1 MSQLKEFTCL
11 KENHE
16 GQSIEGLCLNFNC
29 SEPSQCCFKCIKDT
43 KTHISCK
50 NDLLQFDNITT
61 IVASFGQIVDKLHV
75 SLNKSHE
82 IFQKIYQELNSYLV
96 NLQKIIKMI
105 SEVLTQRDFQNIK
118 NNINF
123 MKEAYD
129 YLNNKKESSKQN
141 QIKCK
146 LNDTKKFIKTLE
158 IEQTPGY
165 YNLKVLKQSINLLN
179 VQQWQK
185 AEKLLEQHINESN
198 KNISFAKFLQSIA
211 LIENNQPGKGI
222 IKRDEAIKMN
232 GNLYNELLEFVD
244 QAFKKKNEISLYA
257 NQAFKQKPKN
267 KFISIIK
274 SYALNGQQKYDQ
286 AIEQC
291 QIVLNEQPGHPHACY
306 QKSYVLQDQN
316 QYDQA
321 IKCIENVFESRI
333 QYCIGHFQKAYSL
346 QLQGKH
352 QEAINEYNLALNL
365 DPNFASAYNN
375 KGYSLNKIKQYQQ
388 AVECFDQA
396 ISIDPF
402 NAKTYYNKGLSLQYL
417 QQNFEAL
424 FYYTKALNID
434 KTYEIAYKK
443 QGYLLQKMK
452 KYKLAAE
459 TYEQAIQNC
468 QNENYEFVKLK
479 DVVIKIK

>member
-16 GQSIEGLCLNFNC
+16 GQSIEGFCLNFGC
-29 SEPSQCCFKCIKDT
+29 SEPSQCCFKCFKDT
-43 KTHISCK
+43 NTHISCK
-50 NDLLQFDNITT
+50 NDLQQFDNITT
-61 IVASFGQIVDKLHV
+61 IVDSFGQIIDKLQE

-82 IFQKIYQELNSYLV
+82 IFQKKYLELNSYLG
-96 NLQKIIKMI
+96 NQQKHIKMI
-105 SEVLTQRDFQNIK
+105 LDVLTQRDFKNIK

-129 YLNNKKESSKQN
+129 YLNNKKDSSKQN

-165 YNLKVLKQSINLLN
+165 YNLKVLKQSIHLLN
-179 VQQWQK
+179 VQQWQQ
-185 AEKLLEQHINESN
+185 AEKLIEKHINESN

-211 LIENNQPGKGI
+211 LIENNQPGKGM

-232 GNLYNELLEFVD
+232 GNLYNELSEFVD
-244 QAFKKKNEISLYA
+244 QAFKK
-257 NQAFKQKPKN
+257 KPKN

-291 QIVLNEQPGHPHACY
+291 QIVLNEQPRHPHACY
-306 QKSYVLQDQN
+306 QKSYVLQDQK

-321 IKCIENVFESRI
+321 IICIENVLESRK

-375 KGYSLNKIKQYQQ
+375 KGYSLNRIKQYQQ

-396 ISIDPF
+396 IHIDPF
-402 NAKTYYNKGLSLQYL
+402 NAKTYYNKGLSLQCL

-452 KYKLAAE
+452 EYKLAAE
-459 TYEQAIQNC
+459 TYEQAIKNC
-468 QNENYEFVKLK
+468 QNENYEFEKLK
-479 DVVIKIK
+479 DVVIKMK